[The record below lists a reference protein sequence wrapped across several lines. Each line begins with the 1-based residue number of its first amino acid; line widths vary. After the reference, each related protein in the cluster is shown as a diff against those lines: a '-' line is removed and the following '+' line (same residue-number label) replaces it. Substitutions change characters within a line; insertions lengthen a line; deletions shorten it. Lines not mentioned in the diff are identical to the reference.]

1 MGFERELRYYVAKR
15 KDVDSYLSP
24 TEHRIL
30 NLLLNKVA
38 VGRFNDKKPV
48 LRSVVVESDWP
59 EYEPVWSMIQKRIQ
73 NKQSL
78 TTVVPDIARCLVHGL

>member
-1 MGFERELRYYVAKR
+1 MVFERELRYYVAKR
-15 KDVDSYLSP
+15 KDVECYLSS
-24 TEHRIL
+24 TEHQIL

-59 EYEPVWSMIQKRIQ
+59 EYEHVWDMIKSRMEAT
-73 NKQSL
+73 QSL
-78 TTVVPDIARCLVHGL
+78 TSVEGDKPNALAP